1 MASEDI
7 LLAAAARGVDRQEAH
22 EAIRR
27 HSMEA
32 GRRVKDEGAPN
43 DLLDRLR
50 RDPMFAGLDWG
61 KVTDPAAYVGRAP
74 AQVDRFVAEV
84 VEPVR
89 RRYAEAIREE
99 ATLEV

>member
-1 MASEDI
+1 
-7 LLAAAARGVDRQEAH
+7 
-22 EAIRR
+22 
-27 HSMEA
+27 
-32 GRRVKDEGAPN
+32 
-43 DLLDRLR
+43 
-50 RDPMFAGLDWG
+50 
-61 KVTDPAAYVGRAP
+61 VTDPAAYVGRAP